1 MHITTGDFVE
11 LKYTGF
17 IDGKAFDSND
27 PEQFKEETRKDVKP
41 LAVIVGQ
48 RFVVPGLDKAL
59 VGKEIGKTYNAHVM
73 PEEAFGV
80 RQANLVKTFPLKVF
94 HQQKINPVPGM
105 TLMLD
110 NMPVLIRAISGARV
124 MVDFNNPLAGKE
136 IDYSFELVRKIEGL
150 EEKAL
155 AFFYGFFRMKPSLE
169 CTDKVV
175 LKGIKSLEPFVNL
188 AKDRFKELVGAELV
202 FQLEEKTK
210 ESSSENQ
217 PTQQSL

>member
-27 PEQFKEETRKDVKP
+27 PEQFKEEKRKDVKP
-41 LAVIVGQ
+41 LTVIVGQ

-59 VGKEIGKTYNAHVM
+59 VGKEIGKPYKVHVM

-136 IDYSFELVRKIEGL
+136 IDYSFELMRKIEGL
-150 EEKAL
+150 EDKAL

-188 AKDRFKELVGAELV
+188 AKDKFKELVGAELV
-202 FQLEEKTK
+202 FQLEEKAK